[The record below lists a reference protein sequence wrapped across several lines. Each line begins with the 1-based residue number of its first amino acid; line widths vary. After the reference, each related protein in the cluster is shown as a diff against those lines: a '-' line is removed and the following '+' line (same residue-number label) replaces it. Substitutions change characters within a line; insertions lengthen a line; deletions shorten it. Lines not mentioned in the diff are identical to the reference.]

1 MVAQKWN
8 PNRANCLETRMPSP
22 SRFSW
27 YSYPTM
33 EILPILTLAVAAAT
47 LLAVLLRR
55 PPKLRDRLDLL
66 ERNVADSLRA
76 SSSELARAQADAA
89 ARIRQEVSENIL
101 KGLDDISRRVE
112 DRLTEIRGE
121 VSRELSETA
130 DRNLK
135 GFDQVAGHLKE
146 LSAATGQVVLLSRDI
161 SQLNVLL
168 TQPKSRG
175 AFGELTLS
183 QMLADLF
190 GNHADMFELQYPMEG
205 GERVDAAIFVRPDR
219 SQFVC
224 VDAKFPMANAQ
235 PLLEGEIEE
244 GERREY
250 EKAFARD
257 VLVQAESIRS
267 KYIKPPTTLDFAF
280 LFVPAE
286 SVYYLVLRNRSL
298 HEQLLRLQVV
308 PTSPNGFYAYLQA
321 LAFAFRGFRIEQ
333 KTREIQGLLERV
345 GKDFERFAD
354 NFRIFGRHLDN
365 AQAKYMESIRDVE
378 RFRARIGS
386 LRSGEGEL
394 PEN

>member
-1 MVAQKWN
+1 
-8 PNRANCLETRMPSP
+8 
-22 SRFSW
+22 
-27 YSYPTM
+27 M
-33 EILPILTLAVAAAT
+33 ELFPILTLIAAAAT
-47 LLAVLLRR
+47 LLVVLLRR
-55 PPKLRDRLDLL
+55 PPSFEERLDRT
-66 ERNVADSLRA
+66 ERNMTDALRA
-76 SSSELARAQADAA
+76 STTDLARAQTDASG
-89 ARIRQEVSENIL
+89 RIRQEVSENIL
-101 KGLDDISRRVE
+101 KGMNDISRRIE
-112 DRLTEIRGE
+112 ERLSEIRGE
-121 VSRELSETA
+121 MARELSETA

-161 SQLNVLL
+161 NQLNVLL

-175 AFGELTLS
+175 AFGELTLN
-183 QMLADLF
+183 QMLSDLF
-190 GNHADMFELQYPMEG
+190 GDHAEMFELQYLMEE
-205 GERVDAAIFVRPDR
+205 GEKADAAIFVRPDK

-235 PLLEGEIEE
+235 PLMEGNLDEA
-244 GERREY
+244 RQKEY

-257 VLVQAESIRS
+257 VLAQAESIRT
-267 KYIKPPTTLDFAF
+267 KYIRPPKTLDFAF

-286 SVYYLVLRNRSL
+286 SVYYLVLRDRAL

-308 PTSPNGFYAYLQA
+308 PTSPNSFYAYLQA

-333 KTREIQGLLERV
+333 KTREIQTLLERV

-386 LRSGEGEL
+386 LKSGEGEL
-394 PEN
+394 PEE

>member
-1 MVAQKWN
+1 
-8 PNRANCLETRMPSP
+8 
-22 SRFSW
+22 
-27 YSYPTM
+27 
-33 EILPILTLAVAAAT
+33 
-47 LLAVLLRR
+47 
-55 PPKLRDRLDLL
+55 
-66 ERNVADSLRA
+66 
-76 SSSELARAQADAA
+76 
-89 ARIRQEVSENIL
+89 
-101 KGLDDISRRVE
+101 
-112 DRLTEIRGE
+112 
-121 VSRELSETA
+121 
-130 DRNLK
+130 
-135 GFDQVAGHLKE
+135 
-146 LSAATGQVVLLSRDI
+146 
-161 SQLNVLL
+161 
-168 TQPKSRG
+168 
-175 AFGELTLS
+175 LTLS

-190 GNHADMFELQYPMEG
+190 GNHADMFELQYLMEG
-205 GERVDAAIFVRPDR
+205 GERADAAIFVRPDR

-244 GERREY
+244 GERKEY
-250 EKAFARD
+250 EKAFSRD
-257 VLVQAESIRS
+257 VLVQAESIRA

-286 SVYYLVLRNRSL
+286 SVYYLVLRNRAL
-298 HEQLLRLQVV
+298 HEQLLRLQVI

-354 NFRIFGRHLDN
+354 DFRIFGRHLDN

-394 PEN
+394 PEA

>member
-1 MVAQKWN
+1 
-8 PNRANCLETRMPSP
+8 
-22 SRFSW
+22 
-27 YSYPTM
+27 M
-33 EILPILTLAVAAAT
+33 ELLSILTLAVAAAT

-55 PPKLRDRLDLL
+55 PPPLQERIDLL
-66 ERNVADSLRA
+66 ERNFSDALRGSA
-76 SSSELARAQADAA
+76 SDLVRAQADAA
-89 ARIRQEVSENIL
+89 ARIRQEVSENLL
-101 KGLDDISRRVE
+101 KGLDGISRRIE
-112 DRLTEIRGE
+112 ERLAEIRGE
-121 VSRELSETA
+121 VTRELSETA

-161 SQLNVLL
+161 NQLNILL
-168 TQPKSRG
+168 TQPKARG

-183 QMLADLF
+183 QMLSDLF
-190 GNHADMFELQYPMEG
+190 GDHTEMFELQYLMDG
-205 GERVDAAIFVRPDR
+205 GEKADAAIFVRPDR

-235 PLLEGEIEE
+235 PLLEGEIDDAQKK
-244 GERREY
+244 EY

-257 VLVQAESIRS
+257 VLLQAESIRS
-267 KYIKPPTTLDFAF
+267 KYIRPPMTLDFAF

-321 LAFAFRGFRIEQ
+321 LAFAFRGFKIEQ
-333 KTREIQGLLERV
+333 KTKEIQGLLERV

-365 AQAKYMESIRDVE
+365 AQAKYMESVRDVE
-378 RFRARIGS
+378 RFRARIGA

-394 PEN
+394 PEG

>member
-1 MVAQKWN
+1 
-8 PNRANCLETRMPSP
+8 
-22 SRFSW
+22 
-27 YSYPTM
+27 M
-33 EILPILTLAVAAAT
+33 ELLAILTLAVAAAT

-55 PPKLRDRLDLL
+55 PPPLRERIDLL
-66 ERNVADSLRA
+66 ERNFSDALRGSAAD
-76 SSSELARAQADAA
+76 LARAQADAA
-89 ARIRQEVSENIL
+89 ARIRQEVSENLL
-101 KGLDDISRRVE
+101 KGLDGISRRIE
-112 DRLTEIRGE
+112 ERLAEIRGE
-121 VSRELSETA
+121 VTRELSETA

-161 SQLNVLL
+161 NQLNVLL
-168 TQPKSRG
+168 TQPKARG

-183 QMLADLF
+183 QMLSDLF
-190 GNHADMFELQYPMEG
+190 GDHAEMFELQYLMDG
-205 GERVDAAIFVRPDR
+205 GEKADAAIFVRPDR

-235 PLLEGEIEE
+235 PLLEGEIDDAQKK
-244 GERREY
+244 EY

-257 VLVQAESIRS
+257 VLLQAESIRS
-267 KYIKPPTTLDFAF
+267 KYIRPPMTLDFAF

-333 KTREIQGLLERV
+333 KTKEIQGLLERV

-365 AQAKYMESIRDVE
+365 AQAKYMESVRDVE
-378 RFRARIGS
+378 RFRARIGA
-386 LRSGEGEL
+386 LKSGEGEL
-394 PEN
+394 PEG

>member
-1 MVAQKWN
+1 
-8 PNRANCLETRMPSP
+8 
-22 SRFSW
+22 
-27 YSYPTM
+27 M
-33 EILPILTLAVAAAT
+33 ELLAILTLAVAAAT

-55 PPKLRDRLDLL
+55 PPPLRERIDLL
-66 ERNVADSLRA
+66 ERNFSDALRGSAAD
-76 SSSELARAQADAA
+76 LARAQADAA
-89 ARIRQEVSENIL
+89 ARIRQEVSENLL
-101 KGLDDISRRVE
+101 KGLDGISRRIE
-112 DRLTEIRGE
+112 ERLAEIRGE
-121 VSRELSETA
+121 VTRELSETA

-161 SQLNVLL
+161 NQLNVLL
-168 TQPKSRG
+168 TQPKARG

-183 QMLADLF
+183 QMLSDLF
-190 GNHADMFELQYPMEG
+190 GDHTEMFELQYLMDG
-205 GERVDAAIFVRPDR
+205 GEKADAAIFVRPDR

-235 PLLEGEIEE
+235 PLLEGEIDDAQ
-244 GERREY
+244 RKEY

-257 VLVQAESIRS
+257 VLLQAESIRS
-267 KYIKPPTTLDFAF
+267 KYIRPPMTLDFAF

-333 KTREIQGLLERV
+333 KTKEIQGLLERV

-365 AQAKYMESIRDVE
+365 AQAKYMESVRDVE
-378 RFRARIGS
+378 RFRARIGA
-386 LRSGEGEL
+386 LKSGEGEL
-394 PEN
+394 PEG